1 MAQLRDLP
9 SVHELLE
16 DPRGRLLA
24 AEHGR
29 PLVLFAVQRALERER
44 QEGTVAE
51 SGRRWADVED
61 QIQALRRPRLRIAHN
76 AAMLSS
82 PADEISPSPNPIR

>member
-44 QEGTVAE
+44 QEGMVAE

-61 QIQALRRPRLRIAHN
+61 QIQALRRPRY
-76 AAMLSS
+76 
-82 PADEISPSPNPIR
+82 